1 MTADASPRPGPF
13 VVVRASFTMTAKEM
27 EMPTAKPVPGKM
39 LLSPADHTL
48 ILKSQSGLIKLVPGI
63 IHTWQGP
70 EYGYVTQMTRHF
82 SVAPESP
89 ICESGY

>member
-1 MTADASPRPGPF
+1 MIP
-13 VVVRASFTMTAKEM
+13 
-27 EMPTAKPVPGKM
+27 
-39 LLSPADHTL
+39 LTL
-48 ILKSQSGLIKLVPGI
+48 VAPKVSEIGVGLVPGI

-89 ICESGY
+89 ICESGYQLVLCILRNLRVMAAVEVAASL